1 MLLINNVNYILQYS
15 AKTFVYNVDKN
26 SWFNGP
32 SMSTDRQR
40 HSCAEV
46 RDRYGKITKI
56 VVAGGYDSG
65 RQNLWTTEIY
75 DVGSNVWY
83 NGPSMPS
90 YNSAGYM
97 VTAPP
102 SSKYSVILSGGRGGN
117 PQGGLQFN
125 PYIMALSKDLTEW
138 TNIENLEIIRE
149 EHVAVMVPPNF
160 LAACTYN
167 DG

>member
-32 SMSTDRQR
+32 SMSTDREK

-46 RDRYGKITKI
+46 RDAHGKITKI

-65 RQNLWTTEIY
+65 FQDLWTTEIY
-75 DVGSNVWY
+75 DVGSNIWY
-83 NGPSMPS
+83 NGPSLPS

-125 PYIMALSKDLTEW
+125 PHIMALSKDLTEW
-138 TNIENLEIIRE
+138 TNIESLDIIRE
-149 EHVAVMVPPNF
+149 DHVAVMVPPNF
-160 LAACTYN
+160 LAACEYN